1 MEKFLKFLK
10 SPATLIG
17 LGLFVVM
24 ALLPVLNLTVPGL
37 LPGPTWSPG
46 SLQLLALAMLIGSMA
61 LSYHLLLGVAG
72 LLSFGHALY
81 LAMGS
86 YGLGILLRETNLS
99 LLPAMGI
106 TFAIVLLLAF
116 LLGYVSLQVTGIA
129 FAMVTLAFAQAGSV
143 LIRRNSEF
151 TNGEEG
157 LPLNIANV
165 PEFLV
170 GVFNTRNLYWLTLIV
185 MVLCFL
191 TAAWVERSRAGHVV
205 AAVRENE
212 LRVRVLGMKPLVP
225 KLITVTVAGV
235 MAAVVGMI
243 YLVLQS
249 GTSPEN
255 ISADLTLT
263 ILVIVVLGGVG
274 SRWGA
279 MIGGM
284 VYVLLEQR
292 LTAFAR
298 SPEIEELP
306 PILEVPLSEPL
317 FILGTIFILVVL
329 FLPGGF
335 AGLGRR
341 ISTGRKGK
349 TKELS

>member
-1 MEKFLKFLK
+1 MEKIVSFIKRP
-10 SPATLIG
+10 STLVA
-17 LGLFVVM
+17 LGLIVVM
-24 ALLPVLNLTVPGL
+24 ALLPVLNISIPGI

-86 YGLGILLRETNLS
+86 YGLGILLRETNLQ
-99 LLPAMGI
+99 LLPAMVI
-106 TFAIVLLLAF
+106 VFAIALLAAF
-116 LLGYVSLQVTGIA
+116 LLGFVSLQVTGIA

-143 LIRRNSEF
+143 LIRRNSQF

-170 GVFNTRNLYWLTLIV
+170 GVFNTRNLYWVALIV

-191 TAAWVERSRAGHVV
+191 AAAWVERSRAGHVV
-205 AAVRENE
+205 AAIRENE
-212 LRVRVLGMKPLVP
+212 LRVRVLGIKPLQP
-225 KLITVTVAGV
+225 KLIAVTAAGV
-235 MAAVVGMI
+235 MAAVVGMV

-263 ILVIVVLGGVG
+263 ILVIIVLGGVG

-298 SPEIEELP
+298 SPEIKELP
-306 PILEVPLSEPL
+306 EFLAIPLSEPL

-335 AGLGRR
+335 AGIGRR
-341 ISTGRKGK
+341 IASGRKAK
-349 TKELS
+349 LKELS